1 MILEQNRLQHG
12 MRGTSVENEK
22 PNIGFMMDYVK
33 DYLDGKIRRFTFEL
47 EFKYFLLT
55 FWNDMCEE
63 DIKYASAFKYCIAN
77 NGFEV
82 GGELSDAKYKELI
95 NWQYQRLERYVKK
108 HSLDLA

>member
-1 MILEQNRLQHG
+1 
-12 MRGTSVENEK
+12 
-22 PNIGFMMDYVK
+22 
-33 DYLDGKIRRFTFEL
+33 
-47 EFKYFLLT
+47 
-55 FWNDMCEE
+55 MCEE